1 MNCFWSADRILN
13 IRRADQTFDLE
24 ILSRFA
30 NQIFDVEI
38 DG

>member
-1 MNCFWSADRILN
+1 MNCFWFADRILN
-13 IRRADQTFDLE
+13 IRPADQTFDLE
-24 ILSRFA
+24 ILSRSA